1 MHSIKWGMYFF
12 NLPEYLYQTRRT
24 AMTIQTNAI
33 NTTFQKTQDII
44 SRLSSG
50 SRINRASDDL
60 AGFAIGQ
67 RQTATVNGLY
77 QSARNLGD
85 GISLTETADAALS
98 AGSDILQRIRELSVQ
113 ANNGIMSNN
122 DLANIQKEIDQL
134 KNEFDN
140 IAENTQFNGQNLFD
154 GSYSGT
160 VQVGDDSNNGVTIQL
175 GDLRKVID
183 DIDVTSENGVSDAI
197 QNIDNALET
206 INSTRSDLG
215 ATKNRFENAMNE
227 LQSSAITH
235 TRAQSAVMDTD
246 FAADISENK
255 QNQIL
260 SKVQAAMMRTENTRQ
275 TFLMELFN

>member
-1 MHSIKWGMYFF
+1 
-12 NLPEYLYQTRRT
+12 
-24 AMTIQTNAI
+24 MTIHTNAI
-33 NTTFQKTQDII
+33 NATFQKTQDII

-77 QSARNLGD
+77 QAARNLGD
-85 GISLTETADAALS
+85 GISLTETADAALDS
-98 AGSDILQRIRELSVQ
+98 GSDILQHIRELSVQ
-113 ANNGIMSNN
+113 ANNGILSNN
-122 DLANIQKEIDQL
+122 DRANIQKEIDQL
-134 KNEFDN
+134 KDEFDD
-140 IAENTQFNGQNLFD
+140 IAENTQFNGQTLFD

-160 VQVGDDSNNGVTIQL
+160 VQVGDNANNGVKIQL
-175 GDLRKVID
+175 GDLRNVIE
-183 DIDVTSENGVSDAI
+183 DIDVTTESGASDAI

-227 LQSSAITH
+227 LQNSAIAH
-235 TRAQSAVMDTD
+235 TRSKSAVMDTD

-260 SKVQAAMMRTENTRQ
+260 SKVQTAIMRTENTRQ
-275 TFLMELFN
+275 TFLMELFR